1 MAPTLS
7 NLELDILRK
16 LLNGE
21 AVSLSSHLRLRLEMV
36 GVLRDRAED
45 IVVTDAGKR
54 LASQKPADVAD
65 SSPAPDPKAARAG
78 RGRRMPFQRRS
89 VF

>member
-1 MAPTLS
+1 MAIALS
-7 NLELDILRK
+7 TLELDILRK

-21 AVSLSSHLRLRLEMV
+21 AVSLSSQLRLRLELAGAIREGPS
-36 GVLRDRAED
+36 GVR
-45 IVVTDAGKR
+45 VTEAGRRLAGK
-54 LASQKPADVAD
+54 KPPAVAD
-65 SSPAPDPKAARAG
+65 DQAPVRKVARDA